1 MCGMEGASGEAETD
15 RAAVLE
21 SLLLRAAERLGD
33 LRPHVMAHFY
43 RRFPEAL
50 AVFETESAGHRETLE
65 GQMVAQTLWC
75 LMTWVERP
83 IEVRIVLQTTVPH
96 HAAALQVPAPLFA
109 GFIDAVVETIG
120 ETIAAE
126 AAEERALLDSI
137 HHGLLAEVAA

>member
-1 MCGMEGASGEAETD
+1 MDA
-15 RAAVLE
+15 
-21 SLLLRAAERLGD
+21 LLGRAAELLGD
-33 LRPHVMAHFY
+33 LRQPVMNRFY

-50 AVFETESAGHRETLE
+50 AVFETKSAGHRETLE

-83 IEVRIVLQTTVPH
+83 IEIRIVLHTTVPH

-120 ETIAAE
+120 GTIPP
-126 AAEERALLDSI
+126 RRRRRGRCWIPSTM
-137 HHGLLAEVAA
+137 GF